1 MLEKLLFLEALTQVA
16 LRRFDGSL
24 SAEVEGAGFV
34 GEDVGA
40 GVAEGFGVLVLEEEV
55 F

>member
-1 MLEKLLFLEALTQVA
+1 MLGELLFLEALTQVA
-16 LRRFDGSL
+16 LGGFEGAF